1 MPKSSF
7 LARRVSRAL
16 VGLAF
21 IPVLP
26 GAGLPPSPGLA
37 APPVASSLRVDG
49 PRPAASFAPAA
60 LTGGAC
66 LASTLCALKDEVR
79 WGTPAWSSSQCHLI
93 AEAVQSAADQHGLS
107 PALILGVMLNESDLD
122 DKAVSSYSRDGVVYA
137 KDGGLMGIRCVFDG
151 RGRCKNGFVKGL
163 TFKNIMDPFT
173 NIALG
178 ARELAYYAKGGGV
191 EKRVTRERGTDGL
204 LVEKTRNI
212 RCRHATHAY
221 WAHYNHGSR
230 YISQGQ
236 PRHYPHRV
244 AVLYYALAKA
254 LGLPSTELESRPI
267 TVVDRGLRPRTAD
280 RPVEPRYRTLFSKIQ
295 SVGNV
300 CRAPITASWTPS
312 RAPAPAQS
320 GLDSAPRS

>member
-1 MPKSSF
+1 MPEMSL
-7 LARRVSRAL
+7 LARRVSRVL
-16 VGLAF
+16 FGFAF
-21 IPVLP
+21 IPALP
-26 GAGLPPSPGLA
+26 GAGLPQAPGLA
-37 APPVASSLRVDG
+37 APPAASSPRVERA
-49 PRPAASFAPAA
+49 RPAAAA
-60 LTGGAC
+60 AAAHATAGGAC
-66 LASTLCALKDEVR
+66 LASTLCALKDEIR
-79 WGTPAWSSSQCHLI
+79 WGTPGWSPSQCQLI

-122 DKAVSSYSRDGVVYA
+122 DKAVSSYRRDGVVYA

-163 TFKNIMDPFT
+163 TFKTIMDPFT

-191 EKRVTRERGTDGL
+191 EKRVTRERAADGRV
-204 LVEKTRNI
+204 VEKTRNI
-212 RCRHATHAY
+212 RCRHSTHAY

-230 YISQGQ
+230 YIATGQ

-244 AVLYYALAKA
+244 AVLYYALAKS
-254 LGLPSTELESRPI
+254 LGLPATELESRPI

-280 RPVEPRYRTLFSKIQ
+280 RPVEPRYRTLCSKIQ
-295 SVGNV
+295 SVSNV
-300 CRAPITASWTPS
+300 CRPPITAWRGPT
-312 RAPAPAQS
+312 PAQS